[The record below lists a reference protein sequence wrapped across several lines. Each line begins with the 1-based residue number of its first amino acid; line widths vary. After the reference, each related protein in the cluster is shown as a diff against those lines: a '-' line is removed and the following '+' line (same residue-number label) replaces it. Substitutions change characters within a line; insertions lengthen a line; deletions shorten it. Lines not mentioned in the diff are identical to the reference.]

1 LATHIVGGAKRKKGQ
16 SQMKQDGPGDR
27 IGEDARGS
35 TFMPSRENWR
45 TAQDY
50 VKETLRQAILRGDLP
65 GGARL
70 IQADLAAQ
78 LGVSTT
84 PIREALRDLAGAG
97 LITLDRNRGG
107 VVRELN
113 WQEIE
118 EIRAI
123 QEQLR
128 PLAVERAV
136 HRITDEHL
144 REAEALVDQMDEEP
158 DLASWVDLN
167 LRFHFLFYEATGGGR
182 LTAILKGLE
191 EASALYVAQAQRWHP
206 EMRRKANEVHRT
218 LIAAC
223 RAGDVDKAT
232 AALAGH
238 AAMRIEMTAE
248 EERLFNAGERAGAR
262 KQAAKEQGP
271 GSKR

>member
-1 LATHIVGGAKRKKGQ
+1 MNQ
-16 SQMKQDGPGDR
+16 
-27 IGEDARGS
+27 DARGS
-35 TFMPSRENWR
+35 RNGEGASGMEVLPSLANWR

-50 VKETLRQAILRGDLP
+50 AKETLRRAILRGDLP
-65 GGARL
+65 GGTRL

-107 VVRELN
+107 TVRELN

-118 EIRAI
+118 EIRQI

-128 PLAVERAV
+128 PLAVELAV
-136 HRITDEHL
+136 HAMTREHL
-144 REAEALVDQMDEEP
+144 RQAEALADQMDEET

-191 EASALYVAQAQRWHP
+191 EGATIYVAQAQRWHP
-206 EMRRKANEVHRT
+206 EIRRKANEVHRA
-218 LIAAC
+218 LIVAC
-223 RAGDVDKAT
+223 REGDVEGAS
-232 AALAGH
+232 AVLAGH
-238 AAMRIEMTAE
+238 AAMSIEMTDE
-248 EERLFNAGERAGAR
+248 EERLSTAGERTGAG
-262 KQAAKEQGP
+262 KQGATEQ
-271 GSKR
+271 

>member
-1 LATHIVGGAKRKKGQ
+1 MSKDAN
-16 SQMKQDGPGDR
+16 GDR
-27 IGEDARGS
+27 LDEGANGIEVLPRLES
-35 TFMPSRENWR
+35 WR
-45 TAQDY
+45 TAQDFA
-50 VKETLRQAILRGDLP
+50 KETVRRAILRGDLP

-113 WQEIE
+113 WQEME
-118 EIRAI
+118 EIRQI

-128 PLAVERAV
+128 HLHVELAV
-136 HRITDEHL
+136 HGITDEQLH
-144 REAEALVDQMDEEP
+144 EAGALADQMDEEADP
-158 DLASWVDLN
+158 ASWVDLN

-191 EASALYVAQAQRWHP
+191 EATTLYVAQAQRWHP
-206 EMRRKANEVHRT
+206 EIRRKANEAHRT
-218 LIAAC
+218 FVAAC
-223 RAGDVDKAT
+223 RARDVDEAV

-238 AAMRIEMTAE
+238 AALSIEMTDE
-248 EERLFNAGERAGAR
+248 EERLSTGERVGAEKR
-262 KQAAKEQGP
+262 GAKGQRP
-271 GSKR
+271 GSNRVHEEVPISGGGR